1 MPLTFQIKRK
11 SYIFSINDFLALLI
25 IMANYI
31 NYYFDTLFPLS
42 SLNRSLFLFS
52 IGIDG
57 SDCVAIRARGNNRL
71 ETFTQLADDDADFI
85 KLC

>member
-42 SLNRSLFLFS
+42 SSNRSLFLFP
-52 IGIDG
+52 IGIEG
-57 SDCVAIRARGNNRL
+57 FDCVAIKEEIIEIQIL
-71 ETFTQLADDDADFI
+71 IFQI
-85 KLC
+85 I

>member
-42 SLNRSLFLFS
+42 SLNRSLFLFP
-52 IGIDG
+52 IGIEG
-57 SDCVAIRARGNNRL
+57 SDCVV
-71 ETFTQLADDDADFI
+71 I
-85 KLC
+85 KEEIIEIQIVIFQIN

>member
-42 SLNRSLFLFS
+42 SLNRSFFLFP
-52 IGIDG
+52 IGIEG
-57 SDCVAIRARGNNRL
+57 SDCVAIK
-71 ETFTQLADDDADFI
+71 EEII
-85 KLC
+85 KIQMVIFQIIQMIK

>member
-31 NYYFDTLFPLS
+31 NYYFDTLFPFF
-42 SLNRSLFLFS
+42 SLNRSLFLFAF
-52 IGIDG
+52 GIEG
-57 SDCVAIRARGNNRL
+57 SDCVAIKEEIIEIQIL
-71 ETFTQLADDDADFI
+71 IFQITQMI
-85 KLC
+85 K

>member
-42 SLNRSLFLFS
+42 LLNRSLFLFP
-52 IGIDG
+52 IGIEG
-57 SDCVAIRARGNNRL
+57 SDCVAIK
-71 ETFTQLADDDADFI
+71 EEIIEIQIVIFQIIQMI
-85 KLC
+85 KS